1 MDDALDVAAM
11 TVPGLS
17 VHVLE
22 RCTSTNALLLAGE
35 YAAPCLVAAEEQ
47 TAGRGRRGRRWYSSR
62 GAAATFSV
70 AHVSRRPLRELTGLP
85 LVAGVATAQVLR
97 ELGASKVGLKW
108 PNDLVVGADK
118 LGGILVET
126 RARRSGTLA
135 VIGIGIN
142 CHQDAGL
149 GGRVRRGVTCLAQ
162 CTAAPSRS
170 HLIGAVATK
179 LVQALE
185 RFEAAGFAPT
195 RPEWEAL
202 DAFAGKRMRVRF
214 ADGRV
219 LAGVAG
225 GLAEDGALRLLTA
238 RGVRAVHSGR
248 VVAARPLIME
258 RP

>member
-1 MDDALDVAAM
+1 MDPLEASAM
-11 TVPGLS
+11 SLPGVEVRTVG
-17 VHVLE
+17 
-22 RCTSTNALLLAGE
+22 RCPSTNTELLSEAPSHPVLLA
-35 YAAPCLVAAEEQ
+35 AEVQ
-47 TAGRGRRGRRWYSSR
+47 SAGRGRRGRRWYASPGS
-62 GAAATFSV
+62 ALTFSLCRAV
-70 AHVSRRPLRELTGLP
+70 RRPPRELPGLS
-85 LVAGVATAQVLR
+85 LIAGVAVVTALR
-97 ELGASKVGLKW
+97 ALGARPVALKW
-108 PNDLVVGADK
+108 PNDLVVGEAK

-126 RARRSGTLA
+126 RMQGDAVLA

-142 CHQDAGL
+142 CHRDARL

-170 HLIGAVATK
+170 HLIAAVATK